1 MCVASSG
8 CDEWQAR
15 KVRWQRPLIRPTSGL
30 YSLGRSKLRPTTRD
44 NMSRLADVVD
54 RRHSPAKLDFRAW
67 TCVLIVWRRGKCCN
81 LTPSVCANQRRA
93 RCECAGCHAA
103 AMLVPR
109 FTICRRQVG
118 GAGCVRSERAR
129 ALRPATQTSDCA
141 RAGSGCTSVP
151 WCGCAG
157 GTLARLEVTPA
168 CEGAWSPD
176 APAFP
181 ALLAVLCRRPAA
193 ETVRADGFG
202 WPMGLPGC
210 INMDTSLSGGAF
222 VPARA

>member
-67 TCVLIVWRRGKCCN
+67 SCVLIVWRRGKCGN
-81 LTPSVCANQRRA
+81 LAPSVCANQRRA

-109 FTICRRQVG
+109 FTVCRRQVGG

-129 ALRPATQTSDCA
+129 ATGRQLKRVIA
-141 RAGSGCTSVP
+141 RERGRDVRVCPGAGVP
-151 WCGCAG
+151 V
-157 GTLARLEVTPA
+157 ARWRA
-168 CEGAWSPD
+168 SRSP
-176 APAFP
+176 P
-181 ALLAVLCRRPAA
+181 
-193 ETVRADGFG
+193 
-202 WPMGLPGC
+202 
-210 INMDTSLSGGAF
+210 
-222 VPARA
+222 PARAPGLPMPRHFPPFWPYYVGAPQRKRCGRTVLAGP